1 MNVERITS
9 RTNPTVKHLRQLGA
23 DAGLRAAEDM
33 MLCRGSKLLNEALS
47 AGLEIDTV
55 AFAGEAPPEA
65 GGARLIS
72 VPADLLDHI
81 SKGEPELLFS
91 ARIPESREAV
101 GSAVVLEEVQD
112 PGNVGTVI
120 RTAFAFGVD
129 TAILVGATADPYGPK
144 ALRAAMGAAFR
155 INVVRTDLEGLAGL
169 VEENG
174 LTLCA
179 AVLSDD
185 AADIRSFERA
195 PRMALAVGNEGHG
208 LSDGLIALCSKK
220 LVIPMREDTE
230 SLNAAAAAAVA
241 LWELFGKER

>member
-1 MNVERITS
+1 
-9 RTNPTVKHLRQLGA
+9 
-23 DAGLRAAEDM
+23 
-33 MLCRGSKLLNEALS
+33 MLCRGRKLLGEALA
-47 AGLEIDTV
+47 AGLAVDTV
-55 AFAGEAPPEA
+55 LFAGDDAPEA
-65 GGARLIS
+65 GGAKLVS
-72 VPADLLDHI
+72 VPADLLDYI

-91 ARIPESREAV
+91 CRIPESSEAV
-101 GSAVVLEEVQD
+101 GSAVVMEEVQD

-120 RTAFAFGVD
+120 RTAAAFGVD
-129 TAILVGATADPYGPK
+129 TAILVGASADPYGPK

-155 INVVRTDLEGLAGL
+155 INVIKTDLEGLAG
-169 VEENG
+169 VIEDNG

-185 AADIRSFERA
+185 AADIRSVARS

-220 LVIPMREDTE
+220 VVIPMRESTE

-241 LWELFGKER
+241 LWEIFGKEL